1 MSTLHRSLET
11 VQTEIRELLGISTL
25 QTASNLETESY
36 MREIE
41 KNVADLKAAVYKNLY
56 RAYGHPNGETTA
68 ITKSENKEDVKKKNK
83 GFRFPGFG
91 KPR

>member
-25 QTASNLETESY
+25 QTASNLETESH

-41 KNVADLKAAVYKNLY
+41 KNIADLKAAVYKNLY

-68 ITKSENKEDVKKKNK
+68 IVKSEKKVEVKKKSK
-83 GFRFPGFG
+83 GFRLPGFG
-91 KPR
+91 KK